1 VGVPASCQTR
11 GVSGRDLRGGRRIL
25 LCGDVMTGRGID
37 QVLAFPGDPR
47 LHEEAVRDARHYV
60 ALAERRN
67 GPIPAPVGW
76 DYVWGEALTE
86 LERARPTARIVNLET
101 SVTASDDCWVGKG
114 VHYRMHPRNVA
125 CLGAARI
132 DCCSLANNHV
142 LDWGRGGL
150 LETLETLRAA
160 GIATAG
166 AGRDL
171 AEAGAPAV
179 LPRKEGGRLLVFA
192 FASPTS
198 GVPIEWAAAPE
209 RAGVNVLRER
219 PEEATAVV
227 GARIDRV
234 KRPGDVVITSIH
246 WGGNWGYAIP
256 AEQRRLAH
264 ALLDAGVDLV
274 HGHSS
279 HHPKGFEIHRGKLV
293 LYGCGD
299 FLDDYEGIAG
309 YEAYRD
315 DLVLMYLPTVDP
327 AHGTLLDLRLVPLRI
342 ERFRLTRPL
351 REDARWLTE
360 VMARECK
367 AFGIALRVEEDGSLA
382 ACWERK

>member
-1 VGVPASCQTR
+1 
-11 GVSGRDLRGGRRIL
+11 VSGHDPQSALRIF

-47 LHEEAVRDARHYV
+47 LHEEVVRDARHYV
-60 ALAERRN
+60 AVAARRN
-67 GPIPAPVGW
+67 GAIPAPVGW
-76 DYVWGEALTE
+76 DYVWGEALAE

-101 SVTASDDCWVGKG
+101 SVTASDDYWVGKG

-160 GIATAG
+160 GMATAG

-171 AEAGAPAV
+171 AEAAAPAV
-179 LPRKEGGRLLVFA
+179 LPCEGGGRLLVFA

-198 GVPIEWAAAPE
+198 GVPIEWAATPE
-209 RAGVNVLRER
+209 RAGVNLLGE
-219 PEEATAVV
+219 PLEDAAALV
-227 GARIDRV
+227 GAQVERV
-234 KRPGDVVITSIH
+234 KKPGDVVIASIH

-299 FLDDYEGIAG
+299 FLDDYEGIEG
-309 YEAYRD
+309 YEAYRN
-315 DLVLMYLPTVDP
+315 DLVLMYLPSVD
-327 AHGTLLDLRLVPLRI
+327 AARGTLLDLRLVPLRI
-342 ERFRLTRPL
+342 ERFRLTRPS
-351 REDARWLTE
+351 RADARWLTD
-360 VMARECK
+360 VMGRECK
-367 AFGIALRVEEDGSLA
+367 AFGIALRAEEDGSLA
-382 ACWERK
+382 ACWEAA

>member
-1 VGVPASCQTR
+1 
-11 GVSGRDLRGGRRIL
+11 
-25 LCGDVMTGRGID
+25 
-37 QVLAFPGDPR
+37 R
-47 LHEEAVRDARHYV
+47 LHEEQVRDAREYV
-60 ALAERRN
+60 TLAESRN
-67 GPIPAPVGW
+67 GKIPAPVGW
-76 DYVWGEALTE
+76 DYVWGDVLAE
-86 LERARPTARIVNLET
+86 LESAPLAARIVNLET
-101 SVTASDDCWVGKG
+101 SITASDDYWVGKA

-160 GIATAG
+160 GMATAG

-171 AEAGAPAV
+171 AEAAAPAI
-179 LPRKEGGRLLVFA
+179 LPCEGGGRLLVFA

-198 GVPIEWAAAPE
+198 GVPLEWAATPE
-209 RAGVNVLRER
+209 RAGVNLLRE
-219 PEEATAVV
+219 PLEHAAALV
-227 GARIDRV
+227 GAQVERV
-234 KRPGDVVITSIH
+234 KKPGDVVIASIH

-256 AEQRRLAH
+256 REQRRLAH

-279 HHPKGFEIHRGKLV
+279 HHPKGFEVHRGKLV

-299 FLDDYEGIAG
+299 FLDDYEGIEG

-315 DLVLMYLPTVDP
+315 DLVLMYLPSVD
-327 AHGTLLDLRLVPLRI
+327 AARGTLLELRLVPLRI
-342 ERFRLTRPL
+342 ERFRLTRPS
-351 REDARWLTE
+351 RADARWLTE

-382 ACWERK
+382 ACWKPA